1 VIAGVTLWPEY
12 LIDFTLA
19 YVFRILFQY
28 FAIKPM
34 GNLSSRQA
42 ISDAVQAET
51 LSIVAF
57 EAGMFGWMALVYFV
71 LFTNPHINPDH
82 AGYWLMMQIAASIGL
97 ATSNCAVARSWR
109 YGCEGRVSVQST

>member
-1 VIAGVTLWPEY
+1 
-12 LIDFTLA
+12 
-19 YVFRILFQY
+19 
-28 FAIKPM
+28 
-34 GNLSSRQA
+34 LSSRQA

-97 ATSNCAVARSWR
+97 ATSYPVNTWLVRHGITHAMETPTSAAAAAALR
-109 YGCEGRVSVQST
+109 EGRSPAHRSDL